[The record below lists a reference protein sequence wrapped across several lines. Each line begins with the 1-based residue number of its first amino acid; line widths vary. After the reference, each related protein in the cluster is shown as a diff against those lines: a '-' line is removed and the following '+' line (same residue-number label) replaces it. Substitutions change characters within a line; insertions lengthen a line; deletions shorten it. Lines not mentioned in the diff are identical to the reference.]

1 MVFPFFKGQV
11 NVCHTG
17 PADSGPKAC
26 GGAGAWS
33 LALGVRN
40 AGKGFSSV
48 AVVHRCSE
56 SLQGAMLQDQL
67 QTSHLLLQGEMTEE

>member
-1 MVFPFFKGQV
+1 MEEQAHVLIFSSV
-11 NVCHTG
+11 H
-17 PADSGPKAC
+17 
-26 GGAGAWS
+26 AGARS

>member
-26 GGAGAWS
+26 GGAGPRPDIQFCACRRQEP
-33 LALGVRN
+33 GTGGEKR
-40 AGKGFSSV
+40 GEG
-48 AVVHRCSE
+48 
-56 SLQGAMLQDQL
+56 LQFRGSCAQVL
-67 QTSHLLLQGEMTEE
+67 